1 MKKLMM
7 FVMLVTL
14 FVFNMALPQ
23 ASAQLADGTHS
34 IKYQVNKPESNSAS
48 IANDYFLKPAKVTL
62 KNGTATVQITLK
74 NSTWITKFQPPG
86 GATVV
91 SDDKAADTRTVQFTV
106 KDLTKPVVTSM
117 KIDID
122 DINYHHEYSVSLVF
136 DAASAGSATEAK
148 ASETKTTD
156 APAKASET
164 KTTDAPAKA
173 SDSKTTNAPTNSS
186 ESHVP
191 NPQTSDATPYVLIV
205 ALVGS
210 AFLLYRKKLQTKT
223 EGQ

>member
-14 FVFNMALPQ
+14 FVCNFALPQ

-34 IKYQVNKPESNSAS
+34 IQYQVNKPESNSVS

-74 NSTWITKFQPPG
+74 NSAWITKFQPPG

-91 SDDKAADTRTVQFTV
+91 SEDKAADTRTVQFTV
-106 KDLTKPVVTSM
+106 KDLKKPVVTAM

-136 DAASAGSATEAK
+136 DAASAGSATVAK
-148 ASETKTTD
+148 AYETKTTD
-156 APAKASET
+156 AST
-164 KTTDAPAKA
+164 KA
-173 SDSKTTNAPTNSS
+173 SDSKTANASTNSS

>member
-7 FVMLVTL
+7 FVMLAIF
-14 FVFNMALPQ
+14 FVCNFALPQ

-34 IKYQVNKPESNSAS
+34 IKYQVNKPESNSVS

-62 KNGTATVQITLK
+62 KNETATVQITLK
-74 NSTWITKFQPPG
+74 NSAWITKFQPPG

-91 SDDKAADTRTVQFTV
+91 SEDKAADTRTVQFTV
-106 KDLTKPVVTSM
+106 KDLTKPVITSM

-136 DAASAGSATEAK
+136 DAATGGS
-148 ASETKTTD
+148 TT
-156 APAKASET
+156 T
-164 KTTDAPAKA
+164 A

-191 NPQTSDATPYVLIV
+191 NPQTSDVTPYLLIV

-210 AFLLYRKKLQTKT
+210 AFLLYRKKIQTKT

>member
-14 FVFNMALPQ
+14 LVFSISLPQ
-23 ASAQLADGTHS
+23 ASAQLANGTHS
-34 IKYQVNKPESNSAS
+34 INYQVNKPESNSVS
-48 IANDYFLKPAKVTL
+48 IANDYFIKPAKVTL
-62 KNGTATVQITLK
+62 QNGTATVQITLK
-74 NSTWITKFQPPG
+74 NSAWITKLQPPG

-91 SDDKAADTRTVQFTV
+91 SEDKAADTRTVQFTV

-136 DAASAGSATEAK
+136 DAASVGS
-148 ASETKTTD
+148 TTL
-156 APAKASET
+156 T
-164 KTTDAPAKA
+164 KA
-173 SDSKTTNAPTNSS
+173 SDSKTTNAPANSS

-191 NPQTSDATPYVLIV
+191 NPQTSDGTPYLLIG

>member
-7 FVMLVTL
+7 LVMLITL
-14 FVFNMALPQ
+14 LVFNIALPQ

-34 IKYQVNKPESNSAS
+34 IKYQVNKPENNSVS
-48 IANDYFLKPAKVTL
+48 IANDYFIKPAKVTL

-74 NSTWITKFQPPG
+74 NSAWITKFQPPG

-91 SDDKAADTRTVQFTV
+91 SEDKAADTRTVQFTV

-136 DAASAGSATEAK
+136 DATSVGSTTITE
-148 ASETKTTD
+148 
-156 APAKASET
+156 
-164 KTTDAPAKA
+164 A
-173 SDSKTTNAPTNSS
+173 SDSKTTNAPANSS

-191 NPQTSDATPYVLIV
+191 NPQTSDTTPYLLIG

>member
-1 MKKLMM
+1 MFFQLGCFIMTKGGVQPMKKTLMLI
-7 FVMLVTL
+7 MLVSL
-14 FVFNMALPQ
+14 FAVSLGLTQ

-48 IANDYFLKPAKVTL
+48 IANDYFVKPANVTV

-74 NSTWITKFQPPG
+74 NSAWITKFEPPG

-91 SDDKAADTRTVQFTV
+91 SEDQAADTRTVQFTV
-106 KDLTKPVVTSM
+106 KDLSKPVVTSM

-122 DINYHHEYSVSLVF
+122 DINYHHEYSISLVF
-136 DAASAGSATEAK
+136 DAASTASATSAP
-148 ASETKTTD
+148 ASEKTTAAND
-156 APAKASET
+156 TGAPAASHEG
-164 KTTDAPAKA
+164 
-173 SDSKTTNAPTNSS
+173 SQ
-186 ESHVP
+186 VP
-191 NPQTSDATPYVLIV
+191 NPQTSDATPYLFII

-210 AFLLYRKKLQTKT
+210 AFLLYRKNSQTKT

>member
-74 NSTWITKFQPPG
+74 NSAWITKFQPPG

-91 SDDKAADTRTVQFTV
+91 SEDKATDTRTVQFTV

-136 DAASAGSATEAK
+136 DAASAGSTTVAK

-156 APAKASET
+156 APT
-164 KTTDAPAKA
+164 KV
-173 SDSKTTNAPTNSS
+173 SDSKTSNAPTNSS